1 VAISKNG
8 IPIVIIDFSE
18 ISIFAATVAAN
29 SSEESLKGEIVL
41 NTVRI
46 DFAEIS
52 IIAKNILA
60 TSSDTNLP
68 SIANRI
74 A

>member
-1 VAISKNG
+1 VATSKDG
-8 IPIVIIDFSE
+8 IPIAIIGFSE

-46 DFAEIS
+46 DFTEIS
-52 IIAKNILA
+52 TIAKTVTAI
-60 TSSDTNLP
+60 SSGRS
-68 SIANRI
+68 SI
-74 A
+74 